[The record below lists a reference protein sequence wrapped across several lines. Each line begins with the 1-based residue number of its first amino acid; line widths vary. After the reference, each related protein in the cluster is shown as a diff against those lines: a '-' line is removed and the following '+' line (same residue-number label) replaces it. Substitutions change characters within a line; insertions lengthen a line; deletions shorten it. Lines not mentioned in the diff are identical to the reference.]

1 MEGDIERIDWDKL
14 KVFRIVAELG
24 SMNAAAARLGESA
37 PTISR
42 KIDELERTLNA
53 ILLNRSPRG
62 AHLTEAGKKAV
73 RYVDAM
79 ADAADR
85 VSAEVSDFDQ
95 QAEGRVTVATGD
107 GIGAHWIAP
116 RLPKFH
122 LANPKIELRLRVV
135 DKTPDLL
142 NGEADIAIQFSEPAK
157 HELVARRLGV
167 LHYMFFASPE
177 YLKAYGQPES
187 MFDLSNHRLL
197 FHEGYVQ
204 QVDRWAPKTSAFR
217 ELLDLALVTNSG
229 AVMMA
234 VCANGGGIAVLP
246 SYVAHLNAN
255 LVPLNLAEVA
265 PVQFWMTYTEKI
277 RRLSR
282 GQLVLEWLRQ
292 TFDPRTHECFRDT
305 FVHPSSR
312 DWCPSPTSSGSKI
325 NVKSESTAPEHAL
338 S

>member
-1 MEGDIERIDWDKL
+1 MEDVIERIDWDKL
-14 KVFRIVAELG
+14 KVFRVVSELG
-24 SMNAAAARLGESA
+24 SMNAAASRLGESA

-42 KIDELERTLNA
+42 KIDELERRLNA
-53 ILLNRSPRG
+53 VLLDRSPRG
-62 AHLTEAGKKAV
+62 VHLTEAGKKAV
-73 RYVDAM
+73 KYVDMM

-85 VSAEVSDFDQ
+85 VRAEVSDFDR

-107 GIGAHWIAP
+107 GLGAHWIAP

-122 LANPKIELRLRVV
+122 LANPKIELRLRIL
-135 DKTPDLL
+135 DMTPDLL
-142 NGEADIAIQFSEPAK
+142 AGEADISIQFSEPAK

-187 MFDLSNHRLL
+187 MFDLSNHRLML
-197 FHEGYVQ
+197 HEGYVQ
-204 QVDRWAPKTSAFR
+204 QVERWPQKTKAFKQ
-217 ELLDLALVTNSG
+217 LLDLALVTNSG
-229 AVMMA
+229 AVMMS

-246 SYVAHLNAN
+246 SYVAQLDAN
-255 LVPLNLAEVA
+255 LVPLKLPEVA
-265 PVQFWMTYTEKI
+265 PIQFWMTYTEKV

-292 TFDPRTHECFRDT
+292 TFDTKAHSCFRDT
-305 FVHPSSR
+305 FIHPGAGPQGR
-312 DWCPSPTSSGSKI
+312 MI
-325 NVKSESTAPEHAL
+325 NIAEEATDATKRREHEL